1 MGYTHYFNTLVPDER
16 LARITKEIVKES
28 AVTICGGMGTG
39 KPVITEREISL
50 NGDESRRED
59 YETFCIPNREADFG
73 FHNFCK
79 TAHQPY
85 DEVVTAIL
93 CAALYLNCKGS
104 DSIHSDGHFKD
115 WYESGGLTLSRRP
128 TKPCTGKS
136 RRRTAY
142 RPIGKADRPPGL
154 ALVNCPGWRKP
165 SGNGPAPY
173 CVPAFNN
180 ERRKPHDKRRK
191 ESPERRRP

>member
-1 MGYTHYFNTLVPDER
+1 MLCTLFSTTKGVLLMGYTHYFNTLVPDER

-28 AVTICGGMGTG
+28 AVTICGGMGKG

-59 YETFCIPNREADFG
+59 YETFCIPNREEDLG

-104 DSIHSDGHFKD
+104 DSIRSDGDFKE
-115 WYESGGLTLSRRP
+115 WYESGGITLFQ
-128 TKPCTGKS
+128 K
-136 RRRTAY
+136 AY
-142 RPIGKADRPPGL
+142 EAVYRKKVDDERLIDLLEKQIGDRDW
-154 ALVNCPGWRKP
+154 AW
-165 SGNGPAPY
+165 
-173 CVPAFNN
+173 
-180 ERRKPHDKRRK
+180 
-191 ESPERRRP
+191 

>member
-1 MGYTHYFNTLVPDER
+1 MSEQEPSQAWQINTAPVPNSNALCRKRQSEK
-16 LARITKEIVKES
+16 TGK
-28 AVTICGGMGTG
+28 G

-104 DSIHSDGHFKD
+104 DSIHSDGDFKE
-115 WYESGGLTLSRRP
+115 WYESGGIPLFQR
-128 TKPCTGKS
+128 
-136 RRRTAY
+136 AY
-142 RPIGKADRPPGL
+142 EAVYREKVDDERLCGLLEKQIGDRD
-154 ALVNCPGWRKP
+154 CPW
-165 SGNGPAPY
+165 
-173 CVPAFNN
+173 
-180 ERRKPHDKRRK
+180 
-191 ESPERRRP
+191 